1 MILKN
6 LDNKNTL
13 ELSEEIKKTID
24 KIDEDNKGTKEQFQ
38 FILDNISMDELE
50 YLRQKAKGVKE
61 RFYDNR
67 VYMRGL
73 IEFSNY
79 CEQNCLYCGIRKANT
94 NIQRY
99 RLTDAEI
106 DLCVDEGYKLGYRTF
121 VLQSGED
128 PYYTDEKMVEIISS
142 IKKRYP
148 EVALTISIGERSKES
163 YQKMY
168 DAGANRYLLRHEA
181 ASERLYN
188 SLHPKKM
195 SIENRKKCLT
205 DLREIGYQIGAGFM
219 VNSPTQ
225 TNADLVEDLL
235 FLQELQPDMCGI
247 GPYLSHSQTPL
258 NNQEDGTIIQT
269 QVCLALVRIIVPKA
283 LLPATT
289 ALATVDKQGR
299 EKMLNTGANVV
310 MPNLSPTDNRKD
322 YEIYENKICLGDEA
336 AQCRVCIE
344 KKINRVGLEVDMN
357 RGDVHNWKEKNV

>member
-1 MILKN
+1 
-6 LDNKNTL
+6 
-13 ELSEEIKKTID
+13 
-24 KIDEDNKGTKEQFQ
+24 
-38 FILDNISMDELE
+38 
-50 YLRQKAKGVKE
+50 
-61 RFYDNR
+61 
-67 VYMRGL
+67 
-73 IEFSNY
+73 
-79 CEQNCLYCGIRKANT
+79 
-94 NIQRY
+94 
-99 RLTDAEI
+99 
-106 DLCVDEGYKLGYRTF
+106 
-121 VLQSGED
+121 
-128 PYYTDEKMVEIISS
+128 
-142 IKKRYP
+142 
-148 EVALTISIGERSKES
+148 
-163 YQKMY
+163 
-168 DAGANRYLLRHEA
+168 
-181 ASERLYN
+181 
-188 SLHPKKM
+188 M
-195 SIENRKKCLT
+195 SIQNRKNCLT

-225 TNADLVEDLL
+225 VNADLVEDLL

-258 NNQEDGTIIQT
+258 NNQEDGTITQT

-344 KKINRVGLEVDMN
+344 KKINRVGLEVDMS